1 MKQVFDREKTM
12 RKKFI
17 SIATFTVLAASS
29 DQIFVDQYD
38 DSATSTELDYIAV
51 EPGVAVSL

>member
-38 DSATSTELDYIAV
+38 DSATSTEFDYIAV
-51 EPGVAVSL
+51 EPGAAVSL